1 MRGAGKNNGVA
12 RAASVV
18 MGAALLFGSA
28 ACGASGGTDEN
39 ATDKKAKAAASATPG
54 GGAGATGGATAP
66 ATTSTP
72 SGSPSPTAV
81 SGPETERLKGL
92 VMALGEKAG
101 PYETGLALLDEPF
114 DEIYDASP
122 AVCQPLTGL
131 GRAGHTAQAYA
142 QLSVPDEVSGV
153 DTDVLLRSYK
163 DAGAAGS
170 VMKSLAEAG
179 KRCAAGYSEERTLV
193 DAKVLRVEPVPAPKL
208 GDEAQA
214 YRIVVQD
221 VKDKGASLYT
231 YLTLVRSDA
240 TTLSFRSDLLGVD
253 DFGGVPGE
261 IVTAQWE
268 KFSRGAGAG
277 SHGVAA
283 P

>member
-1 MRGAGKNNGVA
+1 MHGVGKNNGVG
-12 RAASVV
+12 RATAVV

-28 ACGASGGTDEN
+28 ACGGSGETDEN
-39 ATDKKAKAAASATPG
+39 GTDQKAKAAASGATPRATG
-54 GGAGATGGATAP
+54 DTRPAAGAATAT
-66 ATTSTP
+66 AASGTP
-72 SGSPSPTAV
+72 SPAGT
-81 SGPETERLKGL
+81 SGPEAERLGRL
-92 VMALGEKAG
+92 VLASGEKVG
-101 PYETGLALLDEPF
+101 PYESGPALLDEPF
-114 DEIYDASP
+114 DEIYDAAP

-142 QLSVPDEVSGV
+142 PVSVPDEVFGV

-170 VMKSLAEAG
+170 VMKSLAVAG
-179 KRCAAGYSEERTLV
+179 KRCAAGYTEERTLV

-208 GDEAQA
+208 GDEALA

-240 TTLSFRSDLLGVD
+240 VTLSFRSDMLGVD

-268 KFSRGAGAG
+268 KFSRGAATR
-277 SHGVAA
+277 
-283 P
+283 